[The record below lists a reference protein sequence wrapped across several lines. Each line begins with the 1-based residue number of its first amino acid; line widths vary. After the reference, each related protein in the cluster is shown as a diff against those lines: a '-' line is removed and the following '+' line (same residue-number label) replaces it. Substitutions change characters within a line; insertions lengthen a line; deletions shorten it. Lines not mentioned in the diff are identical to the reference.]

1 MDLVTYLRHLIHRPR
16 SWAPHGDVRQRQSE
30 EVQTVLRGSRPSGK
44 DRFEREADQVA
55 DHLTAHSSQTA
66 STGNFHSTPSAGG
79 RNQRLPQHLRHYY
92 EARLGRDLSRVR
104 VHVGHGA
111 GEAARATHSRAFTV
125 GQDIV
130 FGDSQ
135 YAPDTPGGQRL
146 LAHELTH
153 VVQQNS
159 AGAHR
164 TGRGGGPSISAAPA
178 GIQRDGD
185 GSSSYQLQL
194 PGGFRPWWEQPREP
208 QFQLHLDPAIEAELA
223 LMRMRYIQRILNPVN
238 VRNSLINLDP
248 SLLGTGAPNWLNL
261 PSPPPPAP
269 LVPAGA
275 GPATPRA
282 ASTGDILRA
291 VMAIPAV
298 DTALTNLRTQAM
310 QRARSDWRRLSTGER
325 VLLVTQGV
333 LVGGTALAGVLS
345 NEQSRNFVLNQLQG
359 RDLPVPLVPGLSFQ
373 FNITGPEQRIF
384 FNLDLAQLIRQ

>member
-1 MDLVTYLRHLIHRPR
+1 LDLVTYLRYLIRRPR
-16 SWAPHGDVRQRQSE
+16 SFAKHGDVRQRQAE
-30 EVQTVLRGSRPSGK
+30 EVQTVLRGSRPSAK

-55 DHLTAHSSQTA
+55 DHLTAHSTRTA
-66 STGNFHSTPSAGG
+66 TSGNFHSTLSAGS
-79 RNQRLPQHLRHYY
+79 RNQRLPRHLRDYY
-92 EARLGRDLSRVR
+92 EARLGWDLSRVR

-111 GEAARATHSRAFTV
+111 GEAARAMHSRAFTV
-125 GQDIV
+125 GQEIV

-135 YAPDTPGGQRL
+135 YAPDTPVGQRL
-146 LAHELTH
+146 LAHELAH

-164 TGRGGGPSISAAPA
+164 TGRGGRPSISSAPA
-178 GIQRDGD
+178 GIQCDGD
-185 GSSSYQLQL
+185 GSSSFQLQL

-208 QFQLHLDPAIEAELA
+208 QFQLHLDPAIEAELT
-223 LMRMRYIQRILNPVN
+223 LMRMRYIQSILNPVN
-238 VRNSLINLDP
+238 VRNSLMNLDP
-248 SLLGTGAPNWLNL
+248 SILGTGTPNWLNL
-261 PSPPPPAP
+261 PSPPSPAP
-269 LVPAGA
+269 LVPPGA
-275 GPATPRA
+275 GPATPRT

-384 FNLDLAQLIRQ
+384 FNLDLAQLIRR